1 MKFLEEK
8 EVASDYI
15 SISVSNGDKLS
26 MTTIIS
32 RLVDMEEQS
41 PLQIIFSLKII
52 FCHVTHH

>member
-15 SISVSNGDKLS
+15 SISVSDVGDKLN
-26 MTTIIS
+26 MTIIIS

-41 PLQIIFSLKII
+41 PP
-52 FCHVTHH
+52 